1 MSDCHHHRTLPEC
14 KICAL
19 ETHGGIPIASSEA
32 FTLQRDS
39 GDEQP
44 FHSHDQAS
52 RERDAR
58 PIDPAILAEADI
70 GVRTALA
77 KHGFQYNPKR
87 DAAWPVIVTNT
98 PRAGETPQQVAVRY
112 RMDVPEGA
120 KDCNE
125 FCGEDCRCGLRDPA
139 PEAAE
144 NLAKAVQQLSEGFKE
159 NNPKDGVLKACM
171 SWVPLPVLMELCLA
185 MAEGGFKY
193 GGHNYMVAAPRAT
206 VYTDG
211 AFRHI
216 YQFKYEGDL
225 DHESKVGL
233 HHISKAIA
241 SLVVLR
247 AAQINNH
254 WVDDRPPR
262 APEGFLV
269 DCNAKMVE
277 LAKAFP
283 EPVARYLAD
292 AKRGPGRILES

>member
-1 MSDCHHHRTLPEC
+1 MYERDS
-14 KICAL
+14 L
-19 ETHGGIPIASSEA
+19 EIHGGIPLTPAEA

-44 FHSHDQAS
+44 YHSHDQAS
-52 RERDAR
+52 RERDAS
-58 PIDPAILAEADI
+58 A
-70 GVRTALA
+70 ALSFA
-77 KHGFQYNPKR
+77 TCR
-87 DAAWPVIVTNT
+87 DECRAPRHMTNT
-98 PRAGETPQQVAVRY
+98 PRAGETPQHVAVRY
-112 RMDVPEGA
+112 RTDVPKGA
-120 KDCNE
+120 KDCKE
-125 FCGEDCRCGLRDPA
+125 FCGDACRCGLRVAGEIPSKGRIPFKSKPLMNDPD
-139 PEAAE
+139 PEATMRNAIE
-144 NLAKAVQQLSEGFKE
+144 QLAEGFKE
-159 NNPKDGVLKACM
+159 NNPKDAFGVLKACM
-171 SWVPLPVLMELCLA
+171 SWVPLPVIMELCLA

-262 APEGFLV
+262 APEGFLA

-277 LAKAFP
+277 LAKALP

-292 AKRGPGRILES
+292 GKRGPGRILES